1 MNETKNWLAQIEY
14 NVFELSKMSVSV
26 FNGLGGVI
34 IGIRAFVAV
43 DSGCALRSGHAKN
56 NKTSICCFSAEHSV

>member
-14 NVFELSKMSVSV
+14 NVFELNKMSISL

-34 IGIRAFVAV
+34 LVCLPR
-43 DSGCALRSGHAKN
+43 LW
-56 NKTSICCFSAEHSV
+56 